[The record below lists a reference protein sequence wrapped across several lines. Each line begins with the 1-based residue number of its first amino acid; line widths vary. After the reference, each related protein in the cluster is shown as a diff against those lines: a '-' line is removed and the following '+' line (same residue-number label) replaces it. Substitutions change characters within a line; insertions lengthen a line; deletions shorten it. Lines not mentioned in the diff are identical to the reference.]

1 MKHHATSITVEI
13 RKLGKR
19 DISIITQH
27 FLRLDRKT
35 RSARFGAIVKDA
47 VIKNYAEH
55 VIGADTLVFGAF
67 VDGELRAIGELRGL
81 LKTCPQNAELALSV
95 EPDWQDKGIGSTLF
109 SRLMSASQNRGITT
123 LHVFFSDENK
133 IMQSIAARYHP
144 EVTLSG
150 GQIEAT
156 IDPPWATPLSY
167 AREVA
172 EDAIACFRQVFQV
185 TA

>member
-1 MKHHATSITVEI
+1 MKPHATYITPEI

-19 DISIITQH
+19 DISKITGH

-35 RSARFGAIVKDA
+35 RSARFGTVIKDT

-55 VIGADTLVFGAF
+55 VISADTLVFGAF

-81 LKTCPQNAELALSV
+81 LESCPPDAELALSV
-95 EPDWQDKGIGSTLF
+95 EPDWQEKGIGSTLF
-109 SRLMSASQNRGITT
+109 SRLMSASQNRGIKT
-123 LHVFFSDENK
+123 LHVFFSNENK
-133 IMQSIAARYHP
+133 TMQSIAARHHP

-156 IDPPWATPLSY
+156 IDPPWATPWSY
-167 AREVA
+167 AREMA
-172 EDAIACFRQVFQV
+172 EDTIAYFRQIFQI